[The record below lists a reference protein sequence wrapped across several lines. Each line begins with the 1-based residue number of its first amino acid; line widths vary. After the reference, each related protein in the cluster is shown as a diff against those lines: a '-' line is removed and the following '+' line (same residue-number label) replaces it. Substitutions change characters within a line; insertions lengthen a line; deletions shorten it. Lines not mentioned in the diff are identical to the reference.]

1 MAPER
6 QSTTVES
13 ADGRTP
19 PHNAEA
25 ERGLLGSLL
34 LSCSD
39 TAAILENLLPEHFF
53 NRRHQVLYEHIRGI
67 YDRDGGIDMILLRD
81 SLARENLLEEIGGTD
96 YLLVLTESVQTS
108 ANAEHYAEIVRDR
121 ALRRALIATCTEVI
135 QSAYEDSADAG
146 EQLDRAEQRIF
157 EVSEQVQ
164 SEEIVPLR
172 DAIKST
178 FDLLDQW
185 AKGNT
190 GMPTGFVDLDKKIN
204 GLQPSEL
211 IVVAGRPSMGKTT
224 LSLNI
229 ARNVALQSKGSV
241 LVFSLEVDRTQMAI
255 NLLCSTARVSASKV
269 RSMDLPPRDWQKLT
283 TGADRLSEAK
293 VFIDD
298 SAGLNSMSIRA
309 KARRMKAKYDI
320 SLVVI
325 DYLQLLEHGGR
336 RHESRQQEISTISRS
351 LKLMAKELKV
361 PVITISQ
368 LSRAVEQREDHRP
381 RMSDLRE
388 SGAIE
393 QDADLVLLLYR
404 EEYYKPEKEEAKGKA
419 EVIIAKHR
427 NGPVG
432 TIPLAFFGEFM
443 AFDNLAF
450 QQDEF

>member
-1 MAPER
+1 MAQER
-6 QSTTVES
+6 QSLSVEPTE
-13 ADGRTP
+13 GRTP

-25 ERGLLGSLL
+25 ERGVLGSLL

-39 TAAILENLLPEHFF
+39 TASIFESLISDHFY
-53 NRRHQVLYEHIRGI
+53 NRRHQVLYEHIRGL
-67 YDRDGGIDMILLRD
+67 YDRDGSIDMILLRD
-81 SLARENLLEEIGGTD
+81 SLERQNLLEEVGGLD
-96 YLLVLTESVQTS
+96 YLLALTESVQTS

-121 ALRRALIATCTEVI
+121 ALRRALIGTCTEVI
-135 QSAYEDSADAG
+135 QAAYEEASEAS

-157 EVSEQVQ
+157 EVSEQVR

-172 DAIKST
+172 EAIKST

-190 GMPTGFVDLDKKIN
+190 GTPTGFVDLDKKIN

-229 ARNVALQSKGSV
+229 ARNVALQSRRSV
-241 LVFSLEVDRTQMAI
+241 LIFSLEVDRTQMAI
-255 NLLCSTARVSASKV
+255 NLLCSTARVSATKV

-293 VFIDD
+293 IFIDD
-298 SAGLNSMSIRA
+298 SAGLNAMSIRA

-393 QDADLVLLLYR
+393 QDADLILLLYR
-404 EEYYKPEKEEAKGKA
+404 KEYYKPEEQESKGRA

-432 TIPLAFFGEFM
+432 NIDMAFFGEYLT
-443 AFDNLAF
+443 FDNLTF
-450 QQDEF
+450 QQDDF